1 MLVGMLVGMLAV
13 KRLMRYR
20 ASQPT
25 EVRLRVKTIAPAA
38 PPAPAVR
45 AGLFAALL
53 AILLAGAGLPAAA
66 QSQGPFGGFK
76 HDRTAPI
83 EITSDALEVRQ
94 AENLAIFSGEVV
106 AGQGTL
112 RLTADQLDVAY
123 DESAEGDAE
132 TGAIRNM
139 LAHGNVF
146 LSNGTETAQGEQA
159 EYDVDSG
166 LITMTGSVVLTQG
179 KNVIS
184 GQRLV
189 INLDEGQGRMEGRVK
204 SIFTP
209 QRSGQGTN

>member
-1 MLVGMLVGMLAV
+1 
-13 KRLMRYR
+13 MR
-20 ASQPT
+20 
-25 EVRLRVKTIAPAA
+25 VRTIAG
-38 PPAPAVR
+38 VVL
-45 AGLFAALL
+45 AGLL
-53 AILLAGAGLPAAA
+53 AGAVGGAGLPAGA
-66 QSQGPFGGFK
+66 QEARGQGPFGGFK

-94 AENLAIFSGEVV
+94 ADNLAIFSGDVV

-112 RLTADQLDVAY
+112 RLTADRVEVAY
-123 DESAEGDAE
+123 DQAAEGDAE

-139 LAHGNVF
+139 QAEGNVF
-146 LSNGTETAQGEQA
+146 ISNGAETAQGERA

-179 KNVIS
+179 ENVIS

-189 INLDEGQGRMEGRVK
+189 INLNEGQGRMEGRVK

-209 QRSGQGTN
+209 QREGRETGQGTN

>member
-1 MLVGMLVGMLAV
+1 M
-13 KRLMRYR
+13 
-20 ASQPT
+20 
-25 EVRLRVKTIAPAA
+25 IAG
-38 PPAPAVR
+38 VVL
-45 AGLFAALL
+45 AGLLGTL
-53 AILLAGAGLPAAA
+53 GGAVGLPADA
-66 QSQGPFGGFK
+66 QVAGGTQGPFGGFK

-112 RLTADQLDVAY
+112 RLSADRVEVAY
-123 DESAEGDAE
+123 DQSAEGDSE

-139 LAHGNVF
+139 QARGNVF
-146 LSNGTETAQGEQA
+146 ISNGAETAQGEQA
-159 EYDVDSG
+159 EYDVDQG

-179 KNVIS
+179 ENVIS

-189 INLDEGQGRMEGRVK
+189 INLNEGQGRMEGRVK

-209 QRSGQGTN
+209 QRDGQGTN

>member
-1 MLVGMLVGMLAV
+1 
-13 KRLMRYR
+13 MRV
-20 ASQPT
+20 T
-25 EVRLRVKTIAPAA
+25 TIAG
-38 PPAPAVR
+38 VVL
-45 AGLFAALL
+45 AG
-53 AILLAGAGLPAAA
+53 LLAGTGFSVLA

-76 HDRTAPI
+76 HDRSAPI

-112 RLTADQLDVAY
+112 RLTADRIEVAY
-123 DESAEGDAE
+123 DQSAEGDSE

-139 LAHGNVF
+139 QAEGNVF
-146 LSNGTETAQGEQA
+146 ISNGAETAQGERA

-166 LITMTGSVVLTQG
+166 SITMTGSVVLTQG

-189 INLDEGQGRMEGRVK
+189 INLNEGQGKMEGRVK